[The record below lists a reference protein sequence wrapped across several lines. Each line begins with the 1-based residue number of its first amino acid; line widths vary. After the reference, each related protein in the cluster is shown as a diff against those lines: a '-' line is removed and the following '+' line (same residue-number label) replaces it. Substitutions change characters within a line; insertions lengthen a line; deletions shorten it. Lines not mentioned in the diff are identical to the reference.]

1 MKLKNQPKLAL
12 LFLLLVLTSCGTSVY
27 LKSVKQEDYNLKLNK
42 VLVVISSEYGTEYNN
57 DFEIYIREKLYAR
70 EIKNNSIS
78 FDKLSLNDDEVLKQ
92 KIKEYQ
98 PNYILNIFQRKIIYG
113 SQVGG
118 EFGATILDTNTN
130 LEIWKSNIYY
140 SEGTNNEVITNKII
154 SELEK
159 DNLIN
164 VDIKK

>member
-1 MKLKNQPKLAL
+1 
-12 LFLLLVLTSCGTSVY
+12 
-27 LKSVKQEDYNLKLNK
+27 
-42 VLVVISSEYGTEYNN
+42 
-57 DFEIYIREKLYAR
+57 LYAR